1 MHYVEKY
8 YIMQK
13 SLGIKMSKNKGNKL
27 RFTEEQY
34 KEMLLK
40 TSKGIKNDI
49 DNKQSIPSITTQ
61 STSEK
66 NYSNTRVLNMTNLE
80 FNSLTSEEKLQ
91 LAHDY
96 LNVKPKKSKSKKA
109 INQPDNNELVKEFL
123 GEKEEKVK
131 KAKGIDV
138 KTIINEINECKVLSS
153 HSETHFSLLFDG
165 ARLLSVN
172 QIFAI
177 LQYRKYEIFGYKK
190 AWQKIIKDEISKLKD
205 LPYFTD
211 SVELTLFRQSPRL
224 VDEDA
229 LGVMF
234 KFIID
239 ALKTDKKDNFKGI
252 IAEDNPKIVQSI
264 KLEQEKGPNFIG
276 IKIKDISQNN
286 KKEKFTP
293 NNILEQ

>member
-1 MHYVEKY
+1 
-8 YIMQK
+8 
-13 SLGIKMSKNKGNKL
+13 MSKGNKL

-40 TSKGIKNDI
+40 TTKGSKIDKIEKEVQIKSKNVGQ
-49 DNKQSIPSITTQ
+49 DNLNNQ
-61 STSEK
+61 
-66 NYSNTRVLNMTNLE
+66 VLTMTNLE
-80 FNSLTSEEKLQ
+80 FNSLSSEEKLQ
-91 LAHDY
+91 LAHQY
-96 LNVKPKKSKSKKA
+96 LNIKPKKSKSKKA
-109 INQPDNNELVKEFL
+109 INQPDNVDLIQEFL
-123 GEKEEKVK
+123 GEKESKVK
-131 KAKGIDV
+131 KTQGIDV
-138 KTIINEINECKVLSS
+138 KTIVKEINECKVISNY
-153 HSETHFSLLFDG
+153 SEQHFSLLFDG

-190 AWQKIIKDEISKLKD
+190 AWQKIIKDEIEKLKD
-205 LPYFTD
+205 LPYFTS

-229 LGVMF
+229 LSVMF

-239 ALKTDKKDNFKGI
+239 ALKTDKKDNFRGI

-276 IKIKDISQNN
+276 IKITDISKNN
-286 KKEKFTP
+286 KKEIFQPKD
-293 NNILEQ
+293 ILTL